1 MVAAGRRGGS
11 EVEALKLGIVGA
23 GFVAKFHARALMQV
37 RCMDVAGITALA
49 GAEELSEFVKENALG
64 DGVVYPNVAEMAD
77 HVDAIAIYV
86 PNFVRLEIAEQIV
99 DAVKKGAELKGV
111 ICEKPLARN
120 MKEAR
125 RMVDLANSVE
135 LRTAYFE
142 NQIFMKPIRT
152 QLMQL
157 EPQQRTMG
165 PLALTR
171 SAEEHGGPH
180 EPWFWDPTRQGGG
193 VLLDMGCHS
202 IAVGWY
208 ALTPVGKPPTFLE
221 PVSVSADCALL
232 KWGLPEWRERLLKE
246 RGVDYSK
253 TPAEDFTT
261 GMVTYRNPET
271 GQMVKGQFTD
281 SWMFEKQGLRLF
293 MDGMG
298 PGYAFEIN
306 TLSSTLEVFIGDV
319 AAEAVADAE
328 TALEKATA
336 SRGLLAVQHNEADLY
351 GYTDENEDAA
361 KAFQA
366 GKDGFLPWSYGLE
379 ITKLCMAGYM
389 SAERQKT
396 IDLTDPAVQKELET
410 FVPLIQQGKGA
421 EMLHVM

>member
-1 MVAAGRRGGS
+1 
-11 EVEALKLGIVGA
+11 
-23 GFVAKFHARALMQV
+23 
-37 RCMDVAGITALA
+37 
-49 GAEELSEFVKENALG
+49 
-64 DGVVYPNVAEMAD
+64 MAN
-77 HVDAIAIYV
+77 HVDAIAVYA
-86 PNFVRLEIAEQIV
+86 PNFVRVEIVEYIV
-99 DAVKKGAELKGV
+99 DAVKRGAELKGV

-120 MKEAR
+120 VQEAR
-125 RMVDLANSVE
+125 RLVDLAREAGLN
-135 LRTAYFE
+135 TAYFE

-152 QLMQL
+152 QLAQL

-165 PLALTR
+165 PLALVR

-193 VLLDMGCHS
+193 VLCDMGCHS

-208 ALTPVGKPPTFLE
+208 ALTPVGKSPTFLE
-221 PVSVSADCALL
+221 PISVSADCALL
-232 KWGLPEWRERLLKE
+232 KWGLPEWRDRLLKE
-246 RGVDYSK
+246 HGVDYLK

-261 GMVTYRNPET
+261 GIITYRNPNT
-271 GQMVKGQFTD
+271 GQVIKSQFTD

-306 TLSSTLEVFIGDV
+306 TLNSTLQVFIGDA

-328 TALEKATA
+328 MALEKATA
-336 SRGLLAVQHNEADLY
+336 SRGLLAVQHNEPDLY

-361 KAFQA
+361 QAFLA
-366 GKDGFLPWSYGLE
+366 GKDAFLPWSYGLE
-379 ITKLCMAGYM
+379 ITRLVMAAYM

-396 IDLTDPAVQKELET
+396 IDLTDPAVQQELET

-421 EMLHVM
+421 QVLHVQ

>member
-1 MVAAGRRGGS
+1 MKPT
-11 EVEALKLGIVGA
+11 LKLGMVGA
-23 GFVAKFHARALMQV
+23 GFVANFHARALTQV
-37 RCMDVAGITALA
+37 RGVEIAGITAKA
-49 GAEELSEFVKENALG
+49 KAEELAKMVKANGLG
-64 DGVVYPNVAEMAD
+64 EGVVYANVAEMAK
-77 HVDAIAIYV
+77 HVDAIAIFT
-86 PNFVRLEIAEQIV
+86 PNFTRLEIVEEIA
-99 DAVKKGAELKGV
+99 DAVKKGAALHGL

-125 RMVDLANSVE
+125 RLIALVNEAKLK
-135 LRTAYFE
+135 TAYFE

-152 QLMQL
+152 QLQQL
-157 EPQQRTMG
+157 APQQKTMG
-165 PLALTR
+165 PLVLAR

-180 EPWFWDPTRQGGG
+180 EGWFWDPTRQGGG

-208 ALTPVGKPPTFLE
+208 CLTPLGKPINFLQ
-221 PVSVSADCALL
+221 PIAISADCSLL
-232 KWGLPEWRERLLKE
+232 KWGQKPWREKLLQKM
-246 RGVDYSK
+246 GVDYSK
-253 TPAEDFTT
+253 TPAEDFVT
-261 GMVTYRNPET
+261 GMVTFKNPET
-271 GQMVKGQFTD
+271 GQIVKAQFTD

-298 PGYAFEIN
+298 PGYAFEVN
-306 TLSSTLEVFIGDV
+306 TLNSSLQVFIGDV

-336 SRGLLAVQHNEADLY
+336 SRGLLAVQYNEADLY

-361 KAFQA
+361 AAFLA
-366 GKDGFLPWSYGLE
+366 GRDGFLPLSYGLE

-389 SAERQKT
+389 AAERQKT

-410 FVPLIQQGKGA
+410 YVPLIQQGRGA
-421 EMLHVM
+421 EVLYGK